1 MNISIGIT
9 YGLGIT
15 MDTFGNATFNNVLFG
30 KNNSTSI
37 YFRQVETGGKYTFDD
52 DINDIKLIQDKR

>member
-9 YGLGIT
+9 DGVGIT
-15 MDTFGNATFNNVLFG
+15 MIHLEMQHLVMFLLI
-30 KNNSTSI
+30 KII